1 MPITE
6 EEKQYIIEEETL
18 RFETKKK
25 LMQEEFGKWGRFGG
39 PGMGWHG
46 YGCHRRFWGFGFLKV
61 ILLGLAVYGLVHLIH
76 SRPCA
81 GGACYYGAPAQS
93 APAPQA
99 PAKS

>member
-6 EEKQYIIEEETL
+6 EEKQYIVEEETL

-25 LMQEEFGKWGRFGG
+25 LMQEEFGKWGAMRM
-39 PGMGWHG
+39 GMHG
-46 YGCHRRFWGFGFLKV
+46 YGCHRHWGFGFFKV
-61 ILLGLAVYGLVHLIH
+61 IVLGLAVYGVVHLIH

-93 APAPQA
+93 APAPAA
-99 PAKS
+99 PGTKS